1 MAGLRSPH
9 APWSCLPEFYDMYD
23 PAGVA
28 NAKHPTFP
36 PTAPDIAWIHNF
48 GVKDAAGK
56 SYSWNRTTPV
66 PHDIEALNRRAYYAC
81 VSMADYLL
89 GTVMEEAKKLG
100 VWNDTI
106 TVFQ

>member
-1 MAGLRSPH
+1 
-9 APWSCLPEFYDMYD
+9 MYD

-36 PTAPDIAWIHNF
+36 PTAPDIAWIHDF